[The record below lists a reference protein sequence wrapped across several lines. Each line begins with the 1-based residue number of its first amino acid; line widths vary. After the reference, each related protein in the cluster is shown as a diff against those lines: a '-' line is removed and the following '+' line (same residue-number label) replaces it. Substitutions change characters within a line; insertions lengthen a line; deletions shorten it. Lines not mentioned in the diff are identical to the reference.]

1 MERIEGQKQK
11 KGGIPIKREKRQ
23 KQKKQRTTK
32 ASLPYG
38 QWSPIMLY

>member
-11 KGGIPIKREKRQ
+11 KGGNAHRERKETEA
-23 KQKKQRTTK
+23 KKQRTTK

-38 QWSPIMLY
+38 Q